1 MNIITN
7 IDIFFTLIITAV
19 YIAFIFFAKSLD
31 SKFIVF
37 FISSFINIFSYST
50 TLKNE
55 INFLTVVLLNLF
67 FILTLVFFYIY
78 TDTKN
83 NLLTSDYVESS
94 DIKNIITTTIFI
106 LSFVIISFIFYSLN
120 KTKIFFY
127 NNTIDNRAIIADNNY
142 YHKINNIK
150 QEKKEIKLNDTNYII
165 YDRKNN
171 FLEKNYFFKHY
182 NLMILFY
189 VALLIVTF
197 ITNNGIKN
205 ER

>member
-150 QEKKEIKLNDTNYII
+150 Q
-165 YDRKNN
+165 
-171 FLEKNYFFKHY
+171 
-182 NLMILFY
+182 
-189 VALLIVTF
+189 
-197 ITNNGIKN
+197 
-205 ER
+205 

>member
-67 FILTLVFFYIY
+67 FILAIIFFYIY
-78 TDTKN
+78 TDTKS
-83 NLLTSDYVESS
+83 NLLTSDYIESS

-120 KTKIFFY
+120 KTKNLFY
-127 NNTIDNRAIIADNNY
+127 NNTINNKAIIADNNY
-142 YHKINNIK
+142 YYNINGIK
-150 QEKKEIKLNDTNYII
+150 QEKKEIKLDNTNYIV

-171 FLEKNYFFKHY
+171 FLEKSYFFKHY

-197 ITNNGIKN
+197 ITNNGRKN

>member
-50 TLKNE
+50 ILKNE
-55 INFLTVVLLNLF
+55 NNFLTVVLLNLF
-67 FILTLVFFYIY
+67 FIITLIFFYIY

-106 LSFVIISFIFYSLN
+106 LSFIIISFIFYSLN
-120 KTKIFFY
+120 KTKNLFY
-127 NNTIDNRAIIADNNY
+127 NNTLDNRAIIADNNY
-142 YHKINNIK
+142 YYNINGIK
-150 QEKKEIKLNDTNYII
+150 QEKKEIRLNNTNYVI
-165 YDRKNN
+165 YNRKIN

-189 VALLIVTF
+189 VALLIITF
-197 ITNNGIKN
+197 TTNNSIKK
-205 ER
+205 

>member
-50 TLKNE
+50 ILKNE
-55 INFLTVVLLNLF
+55 NNFLTVVLLNLF
-67 FILTLVFFYIY
+67 FIITLIFFYIY

-106 LSFVIISFIFYSLN
+106 LSFIIISFIFYSLN
-120 KTKIFFY
+120 KTKNLFY
-127 NNTIDNRAIIADNNY
+127 NNTLDNRAIIADNNY
-142 YHKINNIK
+142 YYNINGVK
-150 QEKKEIKLNDTNYII
+150 QEKKEIRLNNTNYVI
-165 YDRKNN
+165 YNRKIN

-189 VALLIVTF
+189 VALLIITF
-197 ITNNGIKN
+197 TTNNSIKK
-205 ER
+205 